1 MKENSFAHGNLRVP
15 HIIVAADLKP
25 MILIFHYESGPRRV
39 TREPLHLNA
48 RQFPW
53 LTGDRNVPIVFSLPG
68 FQPRLRP
75 SRTTGKLLRWNIFA
89 SMLATNN
96 GNEELKSSFAEIRV
110 RSALKVWAK
119 KRKRRYQ
126 ILIFVKFWLFILQT
140 KSKDDEPSL
149 PCNLKQSYLRKPKK
163 YENTKY
169 FFVFAYH
176 NVVWN
181 KIKFHRQHQFGTLRS
196 GLIKKQASVV
206 FGQQLRR

>member
-1 MKENSFAHGNLRVP
+1 MTEFCIQCTNGKRYIRGRERYRFRFPRRLALYSQTGNRDTFQHVITLMKENSFAHGNLRVP

-25 MILIFHYESGPRRV
+25 MILIFHYKSGPRRV

-110 RSALKVWAK
+110 RSALKV
-119 KRKRRYQ
+119 
-126 ILIFVKFWLFILQT
+126 
-140 KSKDDEPSL
+140 
-149 PCNLKQSYLRKPKK
+149 
-163 YENTKY
+163 
-169 FFVFAYH
+169 
-176 NVVWN
+176 
-181 KIKFHRQHQFGTLRS
+181 
-196 GLIKKQASVV
+196 
-206 FGQQLRR
+206 